1 MEEGKGRRFPLNGR
15 QKVQQVQLNSSS
27 YYGRASIVVQGD
39 DPYRLTMI
47 LFPSPPFLSL
57 KIQKS
62 VATTH
67 RKLGDDPARPSFSHD
82 DGPIFQ
88 PCRKVKI
95 RPACVLAKKK
105 TLEINGYREHLFSF
119 FFLSASL

>member
-39 DPYRLTMI
+39 EPR
-47 LFPSPPFLSL
+47 PSYDDTLP
-57 KIQKS
+57 S
-62 VATTH
+62 VA
-67 RKLGDDPARPSFSHD
+67 AI
-82 DGPIFQ
+82 PIPQNFKKIR

-105 TLEINGYREHLFSF
+105 TY
-119 FFLSASL
+119 